1 MRQPLDFFFAV
12 FFAEGRRRLWPS
24 SLSNA
29 ADEENLGTPR
39 GGLSDVVEASPHP
52 CREKKTRQP
61 HLLLPFSWLG
71 NLTKLNSTKLE
82 VSLLRSRSEP
92 YSDTEI
98 KVHFSMSLVL
108 IP

>member
-29 ADEENLGTPR
+29 ADEENLGTPPPSN
-39 GGLSDVVEASPHP
+39 GEAATSSPQSSP
-52 CREKKTRQP
+52 C
-61 HLLLPFSWLG
+61 
-71 NLTKLNSTKLE
+71 
-82 VSLLRSRSEP
+82 LRSRSEP